1 MADPSGW
8 STHHAWSSQPR
19 HVADAREFISQG
31 LRAHGLEG
39 HIEVVKLVVSELANN
54 AVVHAAG
61 PFTVSLERQNG
72 SLTLRVTDASLQPLR
87 GRGPVFSTSL
97 SPSGRGLHI
106 VASFSSGWGVN
117 PERHGKTVWATF
129 DLR

>member
-1 MADPSGW
+1 MADPGGW
-8 STHHAWSSQPR
+8 STHCAWPSQPR
-19 HVADAREFISQG
+19 HVADAREFVSLR

-39 HIEVVKLVVSELANN
+39 HVDVVKLVVSELATN

-72 SLTLRVTDASLQPLR
+72 SLTLRVTDTSLQPLR
-87 GRGPVFSTSL
+87 GPIFSTSQN
-97 SPSGRGLHI
+97 PSGRGLHI
-106 VASFSSGWGVN
+106 VASLSSGWGVN

>member
-1 MADPSGW
+1 MADPGGW
-8 STHHAWSSQPR
+8 SSRRAWPSQPR
-19 HVADAREFISQG
+19 HVADAREFVALR

-39 HIEVVKLVVSELANN
+39 HVDVVRLVVSELATN

-72 SLTLRVTDASLQPLR
+72 SLTLRVADASLQPLR
-87 GRGPVFSTSL
+87 GPSFSTSQ

-106 VASFSSGWGVN
+106 VASLSSGWGVN

>member
-1 MADPSGW
+1 MADPGGW
-8 STHHAWSSQPR
+8 SFRRAWPSHPR
-19 HVADAREFISQG
+19 HVADAREFVSLR

-39 HIEVVKLVVSELANN
+39 HVDVVRLVVSELATN

-72 SLTLRVTDASLQPLR
+72 SLTLRVTDTSLQPLR
-87 GRGPVFSTSL
+87 GPIFSTSQ

-106 VASFSSGWGVN
+106 VASLSSGWGVN
-117 PERHGKTVWATF
+117 PERHGKTVWANF